1 MSLRLR
7 RALLAVLAL
16 SAALVGGWATVA
28 ARSFYDSFPGAGRH
42 WVAMDGPYNEHLV
55 RDVGGLYLALLVVSL
70 WALCQPQLGRLA
82 GISWLVFSV
91 PHLIYHASHLD
102 MFGTADK
109 IGNIVSLGGTAA
121 VAAAL
126 AAAPHRGDVTAGAA
140 VSSSH

>member
-28 ARSFYDSFPGAGRH
+28 ARSFYDSVTGAGRH